1 MSRIKVP
8 KFSDDMKSI
17 SFEIY
22 KIIGKNYFC
31 NKKQESA
38 KFETITYKIVS
49 TNSKKKFRF
58 SIFEQPFNFCFFTLF
73 YFCYIHFIILVDKM
87 YT

>member
-38 KFETITYKIVS
+38 NLKQFTYKIVS
-49 TNSKKKFRF
+49 
-58 SIFEQPFNFCFFTLF
+58 
-73 YFCYIHFIILVDKM
+73 DK
-87 YT
+87 